1 MSFEY
6 LKLYYREIPAGGTLS
21 VTIDTIACAN
31 TDNDIE
37 KLEHVTLTMS
47 FQHRRR
53 GQVSIDL
60 FSPSGTRNEM
70 LSTRRYDDSRNGLHD
85 WTFMTV
91 HNWGENPKGVW
102 IMNVTDNIS
111 LMGKH
116 LNSGTFVQHD
126 TSKQSA
132 DVEDLEQEVRTEGM
146 KWWLCR

>member
-1 MSFEY
+1 
-6 LKLYYREIPAGGTLS
+6 
-21 VTIDTIACAN
+21 
-31 TDNDIE
+31 
-37 KLEHVTLTMS
+37 MS

-102 IMNVTDNIS
+102 IMNVTDNINV
-111 LMGKH
+111 MGKH
-116 LNSGTFVQHD
+116 LNAGTFAQHD
-126 TSKQSA
+126 TSKQAA
-132 DVEDLEQEVRTEGM
+132 DVEDLEQEVGIEFLILGI
-146 KWWLCR
+146 